1 MQHIKQF
8 KYYVE
13 FENESS
19 ELLAV
24 SSLKDIILYSKK
36 TFIFQYFRYFS
47 NFFRSV
53 EYTS

>member
-36 TFIFQYFRYFS
+36 TFIFKYFMYFS
-47 NFFRSV
+47 NFLWSV
-53 EYTS
+53 EHTI